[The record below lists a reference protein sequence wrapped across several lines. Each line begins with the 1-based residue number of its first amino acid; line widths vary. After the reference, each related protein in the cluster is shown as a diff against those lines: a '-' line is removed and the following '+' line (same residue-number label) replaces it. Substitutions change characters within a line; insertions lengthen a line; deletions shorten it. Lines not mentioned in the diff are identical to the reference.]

1 MEGEAYLDGAALIQG
16 IAKTTDGFIPQW
28 TEEER
33 MEYQKKHEKPIELVE
48 LPCGHLGREDLE
60 HSCGGGRVKDVA
72 LKTPATHTR
81 PRVEDR
87 FEVIGDHNDVL
98 SRGTEQY
105 IYKYLQKT
113 HRFRSTRIVNLTR
126 VVASESAPEWFER
139 RRRNK
144 ITALVAEQN
153 PGIGRQKVLDLVE
166 QIMKVI

>member
-33 MEYQKKHEKPIELVE
+33 MEYQKKE
-48 LPCGHLGREDLE
+48 
-60 HSCGGGRVKDVA
+60 A
-72 LKTPATHTR
+72 PATHTR
-81 PRVEDR
+81 PRVEDQ

-153 PGIGRQKVLDLVE
+153 PGVGRQKVLDLVE